1 MSNYKIKETVYTGR
15 IASSMPVPEQH
26 LAKMVIER
34 ALEDLDEDTRRFKG
48 RKSEGDCTGDV
59 IDAIRFFLSKDALL
73 WCSIAGFEY
82 KVIRQWAIDKRLEKM
97 QKYKG
102 TLVLR

>member
-1 MSNYKIKETVYTGR
+1 MKSSKVTETVYSGR
-15 IASSMPVPEQH
+15 VASSIPNPEKH
-26 LAKMVIER
+26 LARMVIER